1 MGDGRHGLEFASPL
15 RYEGKSRGRLRIHRR
30 IPMFFSLLIAT
41 FLIALIVSVAV
52 VKAFSKP
59 VRGILDR
66 IIDDRISEAWH
77 RYITF
82 AALVVGVSGGVR
94 IYSLERYVEPQR
106 LPDGEAQMLSLTAE
120 RWTLEIY
127 RTIIECLQS
136 MAWMYLVVFLFAL
149 IAYVIVRIAERRRHK
164 ELEK

>member
-1 MGDGRHGLEFASPL
+1 
-15 RYEGKSRGRLRIHRR
+15 
-30 IPMFFSLLIAT
+30 MFFSLLIAT
-41 FLIALIVSVAV
+41 FLIALLVSIAV
-52 VKAFSKP
+52 VKAFSRP

-66 IIDDRISEAWH
+66 IIDDQISAAWH

-94 IYSLERYVEPQR
+94 IYSLERYIQPER
-106 LPDGEAQMLSLTAE
+106 LPEGGGQPLTLTAE

-127 RTIIECLQS
+127 RTVIESLQS

-149 IAYVIVRIAERRRHK
+149 IAYVIVRIAERRSNK
-164 ELEK
+164 QASNEG

>member
-1 MGDGRHGLEFASPL
+1 
-15 RYEGKSRGRLRIHRR
+15 
-30 IPMFFSLLIAT
+30 MFFSLLIAT
-41 FLIALIVSVAV
+41 FFIAVIVSGIV
-52 VKAFSKP
+52 VKAFSRP
-59 VRGILDR
+59 VRSILDR
-66 IIDDRISEAWH
+66 IIDDRISGAWH

-94 IYSLERYVEPQR
+94 IYSLERYIQPER
-106 LPDGEAQMLSLTAE
+106 IAEGEKPMAPLVLTSE

-149 IAYVIVRIAERRRHK
+149 IAYVIVRIAEKRK
-164 ELEK
+164 AG